1 MGPTADDR
9 QGALPRDAI
18 LRDYSIQQVL
28 GQGGLGIVY
37 LARHVERANLV
48 AVREYMPRD
57 LAIRDGSH
65 VCHRHTS
72 CLRQYEDGLRRFA
85 DEGKA
90 LTELHGHPNI
100 VTCQESFQDNGTA
113 YLVMDFVDGP
123 SLSQVL
129 SEREGQGWP
138 FGEEDLMSL
147 AMPLINGLQ
156 SMHQAGL
163 IHRNL
168 RPQNV
173 RLCETSGQ
181 PVIIGFGHHNNDV
194 SNHTGATERTSS
206 GYTAWEQLVA
216 VGHSGPWTD
225 IYAVGALLWRIVAG
239 GNANSNDTAPVPVE
253 NRAHALI
260 RAISDPMPSAI
271 EIGDGR
277 FHASLLEAIDMCL
290 ELNHDRRVQTCAKLR
305 DLLRGDAQFQFELA
319 TKYLRHAT
327 EPSVA
332 TEPQIKSPPADNSSH
347 LKHSEKAIE
356 WFRRSAA
363 QDHIGSIQ
371 ALVAMDHPVHS
382 DWAIT
387 RLRGIIDDSLRDQGT
402 LQCDADLH
410 KRAIEWYAS
419 GGMHTTKSIGLRLDF
434 LYDMGS
440 RQILDVY
447 LDSDY
452 ENRAYSYKQAEQG
465 DTDAQFEC
473 GIVAQFEHGFISEHE
488 WMSGDPHDRD
498 FQKLITGFGTNYSAG
513 PEDVMG
519 DYCDAFQESEGFRWF
534 EKAARSEES
543 SSDLDEGRQPNLGAI
558 NNLGIYRALGSDE
571 IRDCNG
577 AFDLFSKAATL
588 GHTGAQFNLGVCYSR
603 GIGTDVDSAKAF
615 EWFWKSAHRRGG
627 YIWHQNAEGVGYCRV
642 ISNSINEWEYVPS
655 DAAYDP
661 FLDGI
666 IDAQYNLG
674 VCFLK
679 GTGTVRDV
687 DASILW
693 LSVAARHGDRRALAD
708 LGWTSS
714 SMLGAIFEDYYE
726 SNPYPSPNI
735 DRNSI
740 AAYRT
745 DSERNNCCCS
755 QAFMGWLY
763 SLGLGLER
771 DAIEA
776 FSYLSLA
783 QKNFQDTSDV
793 EAYFGYMWTVQ
804 RSGKSSTS
812 ATDTIDVKYASS
824 PDRVPWSL
832 KFAPSDVELQNEQSQ
847 AVSSEFATCRQ
858 WASLGDP
865 DSQYFC
871 GWMCAAGHGT
881 EVCAS
886 EAAEWYERAAS
897 QGHVSA
903 ARQLGLMYEEGH
915 GVAQDLRRAAEWYRT
930 CVRHDRADAQYRLG
944 KLYETGRG
952 VDVDLTAAVELYR
965 KAAEHAHR
973 LARFRLGLAYETGA
987 GVKLDL
993 KMALR
998 YYLEAYDLDQ
1008 TSMKLDPSI

>member
-1 MGPTADDR
+1 MTGPAAEDW
-9 QGALPRDAI
+9 QGALPRGAI
-18 LRDYSIQQVL
+18 LRGYTIQQVL

-37 LARHVERANLV
+37 LARHVEGANLV
-48 AVREYMPRD
+48 AIREYMPRD

-65 VCHRHTS
+65 VCRRHTS
-72 CLRQYEDGLRRFA
+72 CLQRYEDGLRRFA

-90 LTELHGHPNI
+90 LSEFRGHPNI

-113 YLVMDFVDGP
+113 YLVMDFVDGLP
-123 SLSQVL
+123 LSQVL
-129 SEREGQGWP
+129 SEREGQGRP

-147 AMPLINGLQ
+147 AIPLIKGLQ

-181 PVIIGFGHHNNDV
+181 PVIIGFGHINNDV
-194 SNHTGATERTSS
+194 SDYTEATERTSS

-216 VGHSGPWTD
+216 VGHPGPWTD

-239 GNANSNDTAPVPVE
+239 GNVDSNDTAPVPVE

-260 RAISDPMPSAI
+260 REIPDPMPSAI
-271 EIGDGR
+271 EVGDGR
-277 FHASLLEAIDMCL
+277 FHAGLLTAIDRCL
-290 ELNHDRRVQTCAKLR
+290 ELNHVRRIQTCARLL

-327 EPSVA
+327 EPSVSK
-332 TEPQIKSPPADNSSH
+332 EPQIKSYAENDSSH
-347 LKHSEKAIE
+347 LKHSEEAVE

-371 ALVAMDHPVHS
+371 ALVGMDHPVHS
-382 DWAIT
+382 HWAIT
-387 RLRGIIDDSLRDQGT
+387 RLRDMIDNSLRDQGT
-402 LQCDADLH
+402 SQCDADLH
-410 KRAIEWYAS
+410 KRAIEWYTS
-419 GGMHTTKSIGLRLDF
+419 GGMHTTRAIGLRLDF

-440 RQILDVY
+440 REILDVY

-452 ENRAYSYKQAEQG
+452 ENRAYTYSQAEQG
-465 DTDAQFEC
+465 DADSQFEC
-473 GIVAQFEHGFISEHE
+473 GIVAQFKDGFLSTYE
-488 WMSGDPHDRD
+488 WINGDPYARD
-498 FQKLITGFGTNYSAG
+498 FQNLITEFGTDYLAC
-513 PEDVMG
+513 PEVSVG
-519 DYCDAFQESEGFRWF
+519 KFCDAFQKSEAFRWF
-534 EKAARSEES
+534 EKAAQSERS
-543 SSDLDEGRQPNLGAI
+543 SSDLDEDRQPNLGAI
-558 NNLGIYRALGSDE
+558 NNLGIYRALGSD
-571 IRDCNG
+571 DLGNHSA
-577 AFDLFSKAATL
+577 AFDLFLNAANS
-588 GHTGAQFNLGVCYSR
+588 GHSGAQFNLGVCYSR

-627 YIWHQNAEGVGYCRV
+627 YIWHENSEGVGYCRV
-642 ISNSINEWEYVPS
+642 IGNSISDWEYVYG
-655 DAAYDP
+655 DAVYDP
-661 FLDGI
+661 FIQGI

-674 VCFLK
+674 VSFLK

-714 SMLGAIFEDYYE
+714 GMLRAIFEDYHE
-726 SNPYPSPNI
+726 SNPYPPPDT
-735 DRNSI
+735 DRKSI
-740 AAYRT
+740 ARYRT

-763 SLGLGLER
+763 SLGLELER

-776 FSYLSLA
+776 FKCFSSA
-783 QKNFQDTSDV
+783 RRNFQDSSDI
-793 EAYFGYMWTVQ
+793 EAYFGYMWAVT

-812 ATDTIDVKYASS
+812 ATDTINTGNTSS
-824 PDRVPWSL
+824 PDCVPWSL
-832 KFAPSDVELQNEQSQ
+832 KFAPSDVESRNEQSQ
-847 AVSSEFATCRQ
+847 AVSSEFATCKH

-865 DSQYFC
+865 DAQYFC
-871 GWMCAAGHGT
+871 GWMCAAGHGS
-881 EVCAS
+881 EARAS

-903 ARQLGLMYEEGH
+903 AHQLGLMYEDGH
-915 GVAQDLRRAAEWYRT
+915 GVAQDLERAAEWYRT
-930 CVRHDRADAQYRLG
+930 CARHDRADCQYRLA

-952 VDVDLTAAVELYR
+952 VAVDLKAAVALYR
-965 KAAEHAHR
+965 QAAEHAHP
-973 LARFRLGLAYETGA
+973 LARFRLGLAYETGV
-987 GVKLDL
+987 GVERDF

-998 YYLEAYDLDQ
+998 YYLEAYD
-1008 TSMKLDPSI
+1008 PN